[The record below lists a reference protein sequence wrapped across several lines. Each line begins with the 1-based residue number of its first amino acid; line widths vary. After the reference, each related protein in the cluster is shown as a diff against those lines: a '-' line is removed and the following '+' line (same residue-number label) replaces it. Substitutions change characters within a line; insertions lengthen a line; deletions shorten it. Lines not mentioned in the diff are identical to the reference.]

1 MLIGLQLNF
10 TMEPTECSLNDTLNL
25 TEDEALLLLHN
36 STDKVII
43 PFILPT
49 ILSLCILFNF
59 IFLCVVFLV
68 PEVRSDT
75 TVYLIHLALADLLFM
90 FSYVFLFLL
99 SFIQSSV
106 KAHTSYT
113 HPVECWLINGSL
125 LTGYVSS
132 IALITMMSFE
142 RYLAICH
149 PIKHL
154 KIRGRRRTLKIVAFC
169 WLIGFIWGVL
179 LIPSAAILRRQ
190 CVRWPD
196 DDSYQM
202 FPSVL
207 TSCTLIDLWAYHY
220 SQAILILPWL
230 LSMFSN
236 VYMYARIIQ
245 VLNKRRGANGRT
257 ETDRKAV
264 QIRNQAAKMLIVN
277 GVVFFICQSPYIF
290 VILFF
295 WICKV
300 AQINNPVAVF
310 LWNGGDWVYLLPQYI
325 NTILNPVIYGV
336 TNRQYRAAF
345 VQAFHMK
352 ASTNRQQNI
361 LRPVHAISH
370 TSTTAAQ
377 PSTTEE
383 GNNDTQSMKGT
394 WL

>member
-1 MLIGLQLNF
+1 
-10 TMEPTECSLNDTLNL
+10 MEPTECSLNDTLNL
-25 TEDEALLLLHN
+25 TEVGALLLLHN
-36 STDKVII
+36 STDKVVI

-49 ILSLCILFNF
+49 ILGLCIFFDF
-59 IFLCVVFLV
+59 IFLFVIFRV

-90 FSYVFLFLL
+90 FSYVCLNLP
-99 SFIQSSV
+99 SFIRSSV
-106 KAHTSYT
+106 KAHSSFT
-113 HPVECWLINGSL
+113 HPVECWLGNVSV

-132 IALITMMSFE
+132 IALLTMMSFE

-149 PIKHL
+149 PLKHL
-154 KIRGRRRTLKIVAFC
+154 KIRGRQRTLKIVAFC

-179 LIPSAAILRRQ
+179 LIPFVAILGRQ

-196 DDSYQM
+196 DDFYQM
-202 FPSVL
+202 FPSAI
-207 TSCTLIDLWAYHY
+207 TYCTLIDLWAYHY
-220 SQAILILPWL
+220 SQAIVIIPWFF
-230 LSMFSN
+230 SMITN
-236 VYMYARIIQ
+236 LYMYARIIQ

-290 VILFF
+290 FILFF

-300 AQINNPVAVF
+300 AQINNPFEVF
-310 LWNGGDWVYLLPQYI
+310 LWNGGGWVFLLPQYI

-370 TSTTAAQ
+370 TSTIAAQ

-383 GNNDTQSMKGT
+383 GDNDTQSMKGT